1 MSSTAAPPVCGL
13 SPQRQECRRLFC
25 DRRRTSWRLPSRAP
39 EGLAQPHGEIL
50 AKHYWQAARNTT
62 VSIGQ
67 ATGVW
72 RCPCSQSEALH
83 FSAVRTSSGWPS
95 ANPFALQALTAA
107 LAQSA
112 APLPAIA
119 HGSEVSITFE
129 VADFTIASA
138 AFFIA
143 CWVAAAASLAAS
155 ADFLLKSSS
164 LVCCSFH
171 FALKSAIESFHQRES
186 SSKNPRFSGAGAG
199 KAALGGGGCVG
210 DVAAGAGVAGVCVG
224 AGCVAGGAVAA
235 GGAACPC
242 ARTAPVVTAIK
253 PTVRAAPITAARAA
267 TAAAV
272 IGVPLSLKPRVTA
285 APSWH
290 PRLGTPSWHPV

>member
-13 SPQRQECRRLFC
+13 SLQRQECRRLFC
-25 DRRRTSWRLPSRAP
+25 DRRRTSWRLPPRAP
-39 EGLAQPHGEIL
+39 EGLAQPYGEIL

-119 HGSEVSITFE
+119 HCSEVSITFE

-138 AFFIA
+138 AFFMA

-171 FALKSAIESFHQRES
+171 FALKSAIESFHRRES

-199 KAALGGGGCVG
+199 KAAVG
-210 DVAAGAGVAGVCVG
+210 TAVGSVTWPPARGSLAFASAPAVWPAAQPRQEVQ
-224 AGCVAGGAVAA
+224 
-235 GGAACPC
+235 P
-242 ARTAPVVTAIK
+242 RREAPLAS
-253 PTVRAAPITAARAA
+253 ARAQR
-267 TAAAV
+267 
-272 IGVPLSLKPRVTA
+272 PLFRQSNLP
-285 APSWH
+285 
-290 PRLGTPSWHPV
+290 

>member
-1 MSSTAAPPVCGL
+1 MSWTAAPPVCGL
-13 SPQRQECRRLFC
+13 SPQRQVCRRLFC
-25 DRRRTSWRLPSRAP
+25 DRRRTSWRLPPRAL
-39 EGLAQPHGEIL
+39 EGLAQPGGEIL
-50 AKHYWQAARNTT
+50 ARYWQAARNTT

-67 ATGVW
+67 TAGAW

-112 APLPAIA
+112 APLPGIA
-119 HGSEVSITFE
+119 HGPAGSITFE
-129 VADFTIASA
+129 VADFTTASA

-155 ADFLLKSSS
+155 ADFFLKSSS

-171 FALKSAIESFHQRES
+171 LALKSATESFHQRES

-199 KAALGGGGCVG
+199 EAALGGGGCVG

-242 ARTAPVVTAIK
+242 ARTAPVVMAIK
-253 PTVRAAPITAARAA
+253 PTVRAAPITAAPAP
-267 TAAAV
+267 TAAAPFR
-272 IGVPLSLKPRVTA
+272 GPLLLRPPISVHPPLQPPA
-285 APSWH
+285 SPPSA
-290 PRLGTPSWHPV
+290 T

>member
-13 SPQRQECRRLFC
+13 SLQRQECRRLFC
-25 DRRRTSWRLPSRAP
+25 DRRRTSWRLPPRAP
-39 EGLAQPHGEIL
+39 EGLAQPYGEIL

-138 AFFIA
+138 AFFMA

-171 FALKSAIESFHQRES
+171 FALKSAIESFHRRES

-199 KAALGGGGCVG
+199 KAAVGDGGWVG
-210 DVAAGAGVAGVCVG
+210 DVAGGAA
-224 AGCVAGGAVAA
+224 AAGGTAAA
-235 GGAACPC
+235 GGAACLC
-242 ARTAPVVTAIK
+242 ASTAPVVPAIK
-253 PTVRAAPITAARAA
+253 PAVRAARITAARAA
-267 TAAAV
+267 TAAAATAV
-272 IGVPLSLKPRVTA
+272 SLSLKPRVTV
-285 APSWH
+285 APS
-290 PRLGTPSWHPV
+290 GTPSWPFMDPD